1 MDWYRRYHG
10 TCADPKLRLVARTAK
25 VPTPFAIA
33 AWDACLEYASD
44 RDDGRGSMEGYSAEL
59 MAVTIDIETEEAER
73 LLAAF
78 YHRGLILADGTVKAW
93 SKRQPND
100 PTAAERMRR
109 HREKKRSGG
118 ESGGSKADAGQ
129 ETVTESAT
137 VTPMHRNGRN
147 ATVTP
152 LRPEEESDSESETED
167 SHLPP
172 SSSATPREPEDGAA
186 APRRQQQV
194 RASPGGVSAETI
206 DALMPMYETRN
217 SRRGVERLV
226 ELLVSQVGSPAP
238 VELCLQ
244 RAISWRFDDPI
255 GYAQSKANKQ
265 DISRFAAVESA
276 KYREELGKPD
286 PVMEAD
292 RMTREILARME
303 TSNDDDTT
311 SYPGLTH

>member
-118 ESGGSKADAGQ
+118 ESGGPKADTGQ
-129 ETVTESAT
+129 ETVVESAT
-137 VTPMHRNGRN
+137 VTPMQRNGRN

-152 LRPEEESDSESETED
+152 LRPEEDSESETED
-167 SHLPP
+167 SHLLP
-172 SSSATPREPEDGAA
+172 SSSATPREPEDGAT

-217 SRRGVERLV
+217 SRRGVERQV
-226 ELLVSQVGSPAP
+226 ELLISQAKDPAP
-238 VELCLQ
+238 VELYLH
-244 RAISWRFDDPI
+244 RAISWNFDDPI
-255 GYAQSKANKQ
+255 GYAQKKVLE
-265 DISRFAAVESA
+265 RFAAVESA
-276 KYREELGKPD
+276 KHIAENGKPD
-286 PVMEAD
+286 ALEEGM
-292 RMTREILARME
+292 RMYHE
-303 TSNDDDTT
+303 TLNHMDDPSNDVT
-311 SYPGLTH
+311 SSSSGLPAKAIH